1 MHGGI
6 VMHGGCGGK
15 AINDVTLWGW
25 WYGLLVTLPLFVA
38 GVLVKEWMARAVPQR
53 VRMHGRQ
60 LS

>member
-1 MHGGI
+1 
-6 VMHGGCGGK
+6 MHGGCGGK